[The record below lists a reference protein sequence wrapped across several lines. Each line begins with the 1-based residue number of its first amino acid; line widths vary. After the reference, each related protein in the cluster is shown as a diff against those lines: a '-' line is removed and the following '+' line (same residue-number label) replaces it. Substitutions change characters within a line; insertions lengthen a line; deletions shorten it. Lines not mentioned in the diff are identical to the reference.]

1 MQWMMT
7 QPETPR
13 KSCSSSA
20 LIVPQMITLAPGNQ
34 IEKDEQYTYGSFQV
48 ESKSITNERVSPT
61 ETDSQPETSN

>member
-1 MQWMMT
+1 
-7 QPETPR
+7 
-13 KSCSSSA
+13 
-20 LIVPQMITLAPGNQ
+20 MITLAPGNQ